1 MFLSQIINFK
11 YSKMLNLNKN
21 VFILISL
28 LFFNPLLQSD
38 EGLNN
43 DLYENVLSEVE
54 EILEENHFKK
64 NVKIKIKSIQEKYL
78 NSIDSQKMIF
88 LKSDFDK
95 YIGEFIFGNEEQI
108 LFAFKTFEFFKQ
120 KSSNLLN
127 LQKEVIAAINIE
139 SQLDTEGFIFKDR
152 ENESR
157 FTNEEAL
164 SNYHMNEAR
173 SELISIFLKEKN
185 LEKSK
190 EKLLKRLVNREKS
203 LGRISNDD
211 IFSMYVNSYTGL
223 YDPHTNYMAPKN
235 QEDFEI
241 NMYLSL
247 EGIGAILTIRDG
259 ITEIVRLIPGGP
271 AEKSGLIN
279 VADKIVGVAPKLTD
293 EIQDVR
299 DWRIDE
305 VVNLIR
311 GPKGTKVKLEV
322 LSSSMDD
329 DDIGRFIEITRDVVK
344 LEDQAAKKKEL
355 EINRSG
361 KLFNIGIIEL
371 PTFYMD
377 FEAYKKNRY
386 NYKSSSKDVR
396 TLLRE
401 LDKNSSDGIILDLR
415 GNGGGSLFEAYSLA
429 KLFIGRGNV
438 VQVME
443 SNGSIQPLGH
453 TMGRQNYIGP
463 IAILVDKLSA
473 SASEILA
480 GVIQDYQRGLVIGS
494 QTFGKGTVQRMENLS
509 YGQIKFTEQKFYR
522 VSGESTQHKGVI
534 PDIELPF
541 VYSNQEIGEMSYE
554 NALPYNDISPVY
566 YETFDDLSNLDSIK
580 KYSDNRIKDSF
591 MSLYLTET
599 KKLSD
604 LEKNRNLLPV
614 NLTMRKEI
622 RKTSEYKR
630 LLIENKLRKSL
641 GLNPFENYEAF
652 SNSDL
657 DEISDKKDEII
668 LEEAA
673 QILIDQI
680 LIKESSRVSYRR

>member
-1 MFLSQIINFK
+1 MLSIK
-11 YSKMLNLNKN
+11 RK
-21 VFILISL
+21 ILISIFL
-28 LFFNPLLQSD
+28 LFFNTYINSENL
-38 EGLNN
+38 
-43 DLYENVLSEVE
+43 DLIKYENVLI
-54 EILEENHFKK
+54 EIKDILKENHFKK
-64 NVKIKIKSIQEKYL
+64 NVSVSLEEIQKKYL
-78 NSIDSQKMIF
+78 DSIDSQKMIF
-88 LKSDFDK
+88 TNDDFKNFVYDNDSS
-95 YIGEFIFGNEEQI
+95 YTSQI
-108 LFAFKTFEFFKQ
+108 EFAFNIFNVFKD
-120 KSSNLLN
+120 KSIDFLEIQRRAISN
-127 LQKEVIAAINIE
+127 INSEI
-139 SQLDTEGFIFKDR
+139 QLDTNSFIYKDR
-152 ENESR
+152 EDLSR
-157 FTNEEAL
+157 FENQDEL
-164 SNYHMNEAR
+164 SLYHINEAR
-173 SELISIFLKEKN
+173 SELISILLKEKK

-190 EKLLKRLVNREKS
+190 EKLFKRIANREKS
-203 LGRISNDD
+203 LNRISNDD
-211 IFSMYVNSYTGL
+211 VFSMYVNSFTSF
-223 YDPHTNYMAPKN
+223 YDPHTNYMTPKN

-247 EGIGAILTIRDG
+247 EGIGAILTIKDG

-271 AEKSGLIN
+271 AEKSGLIK
-279 VADKIVGVAPKLTD
+279 VSDKIVGVASKVGN

-322 LSSSMDD
+322 LSPSMSDYD
-329 DDIGRFIEITRDVVK
+329 VGKFIEITRDVVK
-344 LEDQAAKKKEL
+344 LEDQAAKKREI

-361 KLFNIGIIEL
+361 KLFNIGVIEL

-377 FEAYKKNRY
+377 FEAYRKNRF

-396 TLLRE
+396 RLLRE
-401 LDKNSSDGIILDLR
+401 LDKSNSDGIILDLR

-453 TMGRQNYIGP
+453 TMGRQNYVGP

-480 GVIQDYQRGLVIGS
+480 GAIQDYQRGLVIGS
-494 QTFGKGTVQRMENLS
+494 QTFGKGTVQRMEELS

-541 VYSNQEIGEMSYE
+541 VFSNKEIGEMSYE

-566 YETFDDLSNLDSIK
+566 YETFENFSNLEPIQNYSKNRVEDS
-580 KYSDNRIKDSF
+580 SMN
-591 MSLYLTET
+591 LYVNEN
-599 KKLSD
+599 KKL
-604 LEKNRNLLPV
+604 NRLNSETNLLPV
-614 NLTMRKEI
+614 NLTKRKEI
-622 RKTSEYKR
+622 RKSNEDRR
-630 LLIENKLRKSL
+630 LLIENKLRESL
-641 GLNPFENYEAF
+641 GLETFNSFEDF
-652 SNSDL
+652 SNSDT
-657 DEISDKKDEII
+657 DEISNKKDEII
-668 LEEAA
+668 LKEAA

-680 LIKESSRVSYRR
+680 LIKESSRVSFIK

>member
-1 MFLSQIINFK
+1 MNFNIK
-11 YSKMLNLNKN
+11 HF
-21 VFILISL
+21 VFISVL
-28 LFFNPLLQSD
+28 LFGSTLFSSD
-38 EGLNN
+38 KVSNEK
-43 DLYENVLSEVE
+43 YINVLSEVE
-54 EILEENHFKK
+54 NILEENHFKK
-64 NVKIKIKSIQEKYL
+64 NVTISSYEIKEKFL
-78 NSIDSQKMIF
+78 NSIDSQKMVF
-88 LKSDFDK
+88 TLSNF
-95 YIGEFIFGNEEQI
+95 NELSKQTNFNKEHQVE
-108 LFAFKTFEFFKQ
+108 FAFEVFKKFKEKSFNYFEI
-120 KSSNLLN
+120 
-127 LQKEVIAAINIE
+127 QKEAILNITSE
-139 SQLDTEGFIFKDR
+139 NQLETQHFIFKDR
-152 ENESR
+152 EDENR
-157 FTNEEAL
+157 FDSEDQLIEYQIKEAK
-164 SNYHMNEAR
+164 
-173 SELISIFLKEKN
+173 SELISILLKEKD
-185 LEKSK
+185 LSKSK

-203 LGRISNDD
+203 LNRISNDD
-211 IFSMYVNSYTGL
+211 IFSMFVNSFTSF
-223 YDPHTNYMAPKN
+223 YDPHTNYLTPKS

-247 EGIGAILTIRDG
+247 EGIGAILTIDDG

-271 AEKSGLIN
+271 AEKSGLIK
-279 VADKIVGVAPKLTD
+279 VSDKIVGVASKLSE

-311 GPKGTKVKLEV
+311 GPKGTKVRLEV
-322 LSSSMDD
+322 LSASMEDD
-329 DDIGRFIEITRDVVK
+329 EIGKLIEITRDVVK
-344 LEDQAAKKKEL
+344 LEDQAAKKR
-355 EINRSG
+355 EIEIKRSG

-377 FEAYKKNRY
+377 FDAYKKNRY

-401 LDKNSSDGIILDLR
+401 LDKNNSDGIILDLR

-480 GVIQDYQRGLVIGS
+480 GAIQDYQRGLVIGA

-522 VSGESTQHKGVI
+522 VSGQSTQHKGVI
-534 PDIELPF
+534 PDIELPY

-566 YETFDDLSNLDSIK
+566 YETFENLSNLESIK
-580 KYSDNRIKDSF
+580 RYSNNRIKDSF
-591 MSLYLTET
+591 MNSYVKET
-599 KKLSD
+599 KQLIEDENNK
-604 LEKNRNLLPV
+604 NLLPV
-614 NLTMRKEI
+614 NLTTRKDL
-622 RKTSEYKR
+622 KTKNEMKR
-630 LLIENKLRKSL
+630 LAIENELRESL
-641 GLNPFENYEAF
+641 DLDIFESYEEFA
-652 SNSDL
+652 NSDGE
-657 DEISDKKDEII
+657 EISDKKDEII
-668 LEEAA
+668 LQEAA
-673 QILIDQI
+673 EILIDQI
-680 LIKESSRVSYRR
+680 LMEQSSRISYRR

>member
-1 MFLSQIINFK
+1 MQ
-11 YSKMLNLNKN
+11 NLNKKN
-21 VFILISL
+21 FILIAL
-28 LFFNPLLQSD
+28 LIFNAFLFS
-38 EGLNN
+38 EEKLNI
-43 DLYENVLSEVE
+43 DKYKNVLSEVE
-54 EILEENHFKK
+54 SILEENHFKK
-64 NVKIKIKSIQEKYL
+64 NVNIDTKAIKEKYI
-78 NSIDSQKMIF
+78 NSIDSQKMVF
-88 LKSDFDK
+88 DAEDFDNFSK
-95 YIGEFIFGNEEQI
+95 IEDLNKFSQI
-108 LFAFKTFEFFKQ
+108 TFAFEVFEVFKK
-120 KSSNLLN
+120 KSIKFLELQRQSITEINL
-127 LQKEVIAAINIE
+127 E
-139 SQLDTEGFIFKDR
+139 SQLDTNDFIFKDR
-152 ENESR
+152 EDEKR
-157 FTNEEAL
+157 FKNLEEL
-164 SNYHMNEAR
+164 SEYHLKEAK
-173 SELISIFLKEKN
+173 SELISIYLKEKD
-185 LEKSK
+185 LKKSK
-190 EKLLKRLVNREKS
+190 EKLLKRFVNREKS
-203 LGRISNDD
+203 LNRISEDD
-211 IFSMYVNSYTGL
+211 IFSMYVNSFTSF
-223 YDPHTNYMAPKN
+223 YDPHTNYMTPKN

-247 EGIGAILTIRDG
+247 EGIGAILTIKDG

-271 AEKSGLIN
+271 AEKSGLIK
-279 VADKIVGVAPKLTD
+279 VSDKIVGVASKVS
-293 EIQDVR
+293 EEVQDVR

-322 LSSSMDD
+322 LAPSMDD
-329 DDIGRFIEITRDVVK
+329 DEIGKLIEITRDVVK
-344 LEDQAAKKKEL
+344 LEDQAAKKKEI

-377 FEAYKKNRY
+377 FDAYRKNRY

-396 TLLRE
+396 ALLRE
-401 LDKNSSDGIILDLR
+401 LDNNNSDGIILDLR

-453 TMGRQNYIGP
+453 TMGRQNYVGP
-463 IAILVDKLSA
+463 VAILVDKLSA

-480 GVIQDYQRGLVIGS
+480 GVIQDYQRGLIIGA

-534 PDIELPF
+534 PDIELPL

-566 YETFDDLSNLDSIK
+566 YETFEELSDLDSLK
-580 KYSDNRIKDSF
+580 RYSDNRIKDSS
-591 MSLYLTET
+591 MSLYLNET
-599 KKLSD
+599 KKLF
-604 LEKNRNLLPV
+604 EKEKERNLLPV
-614 NLTMRKEI
+614 NLTRREKIREDNEI
-622 RKTSEYKR
+622 KR
-630 LLIENKLRKSL
+630 LSIENNLRKSL
-641 GLNPFENYEAF
+641 GLDIFESYEKF
-652 SNSDL
+652 TDSDL

-668 LEEAA
+668 LKEAA

-680 LIKESSRVSYRR
+680 IYKESSRLSFVN

>member
-1 MFLSQIINFK
+1 MQ
-11 YSKMLNLNKN
+11 NLNKKN
-21 VFILISL
+21 FILIAL
-28 LFFNPLLQSD
+28 LIFNAFLFS
-38 EGLNN
+38 EEKLNI
-43 DLYENVLSEVE
+43 DKYKNVLSEVE
-54 EILEENHFKK
+54 SILEENHFKK
-64 NVKIKIKSIQEKYL
+64 NVNIDTKAIKEKYL
-78 NSIDSQKMIF
+78 NSIDSQKMVF
-88 LKSDFDK
+88 DAEDFDNFSK
-95 YIGEFIFGNEEQI
+95 IEDLNKFSQI
-108 LFAFKTFEFFKQ
+108 KFAFEVFEVFKE
-120 KSSNLLN
+120 KSIKFLDLQRQSITEINL
-127 LQKEVIAAINIE
+127 E
-139 SQLDTEGFIFKDR
+139 SQLDTNDFIFKDR
-152 ENESR
+152 EDEKR
-157 FTNEEAL
+157 FKNLEEL
-164 SNYHMNEAR
+164 SEYHLKEAK
-173 SELISIFLKEKN
+173 SELISIYLKEKD
-185 LEKSK
+185 LKKSK
-190 EKLLKRLVNREKS
+190 EKLLKRFVNREKS
-203 LGRISNDD
+203 LNRISEDD
-211 IFSMYVNSYTGL
+211 IFSMYVNSFTSF
-223 YDPHTNYMAPKN
+223 YDPHTNYMTPKN

-247 EGIGAILTIRDG
+247 EGIGAILTIKDG

-271 AEKSGLIN
+271 AEKSGLIK
-279 VADKIVGVAPKLTD
+279 VSDKIVGVASKVSE

-322 LSSSMDD
+322 LAPSMDD
-329 DDIGRFIEITRDVVK
+329 DEIGKLIEITRDVVK
-344 LEDQAAKKKEL
+344 LEDQAAKKKEI

-377 FEAYKKNRY
+377 FDAYRKNRY

-396 TLLRE
+396 ALLRE
-401 LDKNSSDGIILDLR
+401 LDNNNSDGIILDLR

-453 TMGRQNYIGP
+453 TMGRQNYVGP
-463 IAILVDKLSA
+463 VAILVDKLSA

-480 GVIQDYQRGLVIGS
+480 GVIQDYQRGLIIGA

-534 PDIELPF
+534 PDIELPL

-566 YETFDDLSNLDSIK
+566 YETFEELSDLDSLK
-580 KYSDNRIKDSF
+580 RYSDNRIKDSS
-591 MSLYLTET
+591 MSLYLNET
-599 KKLSD
+599 KKLF
-604 LEKNRNLLPV
+604 EKEKERNLLPV
-614 NLTMRKEI
+614 NLTRREKIREDNEI
-622 RKTSEYKR
+622 KR
-630 LLIENKLRKSL
+630 LSIENNLRKSL
-641 GLNPFENYEAF
+641 GLDIFESYEKF
-652 SNSDL
+652 TDSDL

-668 LEEAA
+668 LKEAA

-680 LIKESSRVSYRR
+680 IYKESSRLSFVN

>member
-1 MFLSQIINFK
+1 MQ
-11 YSKMLNLNKN
+11 NLNKKN
-21 VFILISL
+21 FILIAL
-28 LFFNPLLQSD
+28 LIFNAFLFS
-38 EGLNN
+38 EEKLNI
-43 DLYENVLSEVE
+43 DKYKNVLSEVE
-54 EILEENHFKK
+54 SILEENHFKK
-64 NVKIKIKSIQEKYL
+64 NVSIDTKAIKEKYL
-78 NSIDSQKMIF
+78 NSIDSQKMVF
-88 LKSDFDK
+88 DAEDFDNFSK
-95 YIGEFIFGNEEQI
+95 IEDLNKFSQI
-108 LFAFKTFEFFKQ
+108 KFAFEVFEVFKE
-120 KSSNLLN
+120 KSIKFLDLQRQSITEINL
-127 LQKEVIAAINIE
+127 E
-139 SQLDTEGFIFKDR
+139 SQLDTNDFIFKDR
-152 ENESR
+152 EDEKR
-157 FTNEEAL
+157 FKNLEEL
-164 SNYHMNEAR
+164 SEYHLKEAK
-173 SELISIFLKEKN
+173 SELISIYLKEKD
-185 LEKSK
+185 LKKSK
-190 EKLLKRLVNREKS
+190 EKLLKRFVNREKS
-203 LGRISNDD
+203 LNRISEDD
-211 IFSMYVNSYTGL
+211 IFSMYVNSFTSF
-223 YDPHTNYMAPKN
+223 YDPHTNYMTPKN

-247 EGIGAILTIRDG
+247 EGIGAILTIKDG

-271 AEKSGLIN
+271 AEKSGLIK
-279 VADKIVGVAPKLTD
+279 VSDKIVGVASKVS
-293 EIQDVR
+293 EEVQDVR

-322 LSSSMDD
+322 LAPSMDD
-329 DDIGRFIEITRDVVK
+329 DEIGKLIEITRDVVK
-344 LEDQAAKKKEL
+344 LEDQAAKKKEI

-377 FEAYKKNRY
+377 FDAYRKNRY

-396 TLLRE
+396 ALLRE
-401 LDKNSSDGIILDLR
+401 LDNNNSDGIILDLR

-453 TMGRQNYIGP
+453 TMGRQNYVGP
-463 IAILVDKLSA
+463 VAILVDKLSA

-480 GVIQDYQRGLVIGS
+480 GVIQDYQRGLIIGA

-534 PDIELPF
+534 PDIELPL

-566 YETFDDLSNLDSIK
+566 YETLEELSDLDSLK
-580 KYSDNRIKDSF
+580 RYSDNRIKDSS
-591 MSLYLTET
+591 MSLYLNET
-599 KKLSD
+599 KKLF
-604 LEKNRNLLPV
+604 EKEKERNLLPV
-614 NLTMRKEI
+614 NLTRREKIREDNEI
-622 RKTSEYKR
+622 KR
-630 LLIENKLRKSL
+630 LSIENNLRKSL
-641 GLNPFENYEAF
+641 GLDIFESYEKF
-652 SNSDL
+652 TDSDL

-668 LEEAA
+668 LKEAA

-680 LIKESSRVSYRR
+680 IYKESSRLSFVN

>member
-1 MFLSQIINFK
+1 MQ
-11 YSKMLNLNKN
+11 NLNKKN
-21 VFILISL
+21 FLLISL
-28 LFFNPLLQSD
+28 LIFNAFLFS
-38 EGLNN
+38 EEKLNI
-43 DLYENVLSEVE
+43 DKYKNVLSEVE
-54 EILEENHFKK
+54 SILQENHFKK
-64 NVKIKIKSIQEKYL
+64 NVNIGTKEIKEKYL
-78 NSIDSQKMIF
+78 NSIDSQKIVF
-88 LKSDFDK
+88 DKEDFDNFSK
-95 YIGEFIFGNEEQI
+95 AEDLNKLNQI
-108 LFAFKTFEFFKQ
+108 KFAFEVFEIFKK
-120 KSSNLLN
+120 KSIKFLE
-127 LQKEVIAAINIE
+127 LQRQVITEIDLE
-139 SQLDTEGFIFKDR
+139 SQLDTNDFIFKDR
-152 ENESR
+152 EDEKR
-157 FTNEEAL
+157 FKNLEEL
-164 SNYHMNEAR
+164 SEYHLKEAK
-173 SELISIFLKEKN
+173 SELISIYLKEKD
-185 LEKSK
+185 LKKSK
-190 EKLLKRLVNREKS
+190 EKLLKRFVNREKS
-203 LGRISNDD
+203 LNRISEDD
-211 IFSMYVNSYTGL
+211 IFSMYVNSFTSF
-223 YDPHTNYMAPKN
+223 YDPHTNYMTPKN

-247 EGIGAILTIRDG
+247 EGIGAILTIKDG

-271 AEKSGLIN
+271 AEKSGLIK
-279 VADKIVGVAPKLTD
+279 VSDKIVGVASKVSE

-322 LSSSMDD
+322 LAPSMDD
-329 DDIGRFIEITRDVVK
+329 DEIGKLIEITRDVVK
-344 LEDQAAKKKEL
+344 LEDQAAKKKEI

-361 KLFNIGIIEL
+361 KLFNIGVIEL

-377 FEAYKKNRY
+377 FDAYKKNRY

-401 LDKNSSDGIILDLR
+401 LDNNNSDGIILDLR

-453 TMGRQNYIGP
+453 TMGRQNYVGP
-463 IAILVDKLSA
+463 VAILVDKLSA

-480 GVIQDYQRGLVIGS
+480 GVIQDYQRGLIIGA

-534 PDIELPF
+534 PDIELPL

-566 YETFDDLSNLDSIK
+566 YETFEELSDLDSLK
-580 KYSDNRIKDSF
+580 RYSDKRIKDSS
-591 MSLYLTET
+591 MNLYLNET
-599 KKLSD
+599 KKL
-604 LEKNRNLLPV
+604 LEIEKERNLLPV
-614 NLTMRKEI
+614 NLTMREKIREDNEI
-622 RKTSEYKR
+622 KR
-630 LLIENKLRKSL
+630 LSIENNLRKSL
-641 GLNPFENYEAF
+641 GLDIFENYENF
-652 SNSDL
+652 TDSDL

-668 LEEAA
+668 LKEAA

-680 LIKESSRVSYRR
+680 IYKESSRLSFVN

>member
-1 MFLSQIINFK
+1 MQ
-11 YSKMLNLNKN
+11 NLNKKN
-21 VFILISL
+21 FILIAL
-28 LFFNPLLQSD
+28 LIFNAFLFS
-38 EGLNN
+38 EEKLNI
-43 DLYENVLSEVE
+43 DKYKNVLSEVE
-54 EILEENHFKK
+54 SILEENHFKK
-64 NVKIKIKSIQEKYL
+64 NVSIDTKAIKEKYL
-78 NSIDSQKMIF
+78 NSIDSQKMVF
-88 LKSDFDK
+88 DAEDFDNFSK
-95 YIGEFIFGNEEQI
+95 IEDLNKFSQI
-108 LFAFKTFEFFKQ
+108 KFAFEVFEVFKE
-120 KSSNLLN
+120 KSIKFLDLQRQSITEINL
-127 LQKEVIAAINIE
+127 E
-139 SQLDTEGFIFKDR
+139 SQLDTNDFIFKDR
-152 ENESR
+152 EDEKR
-157 FTNEEAL
+157 FKNLEEL
-164 SNYHMNEAR
+164 SEYHLKEAK
-173 SELISIFLKEKN
+173 SELISIYLKEKD
-185 LEKSK
+185 LKKSK
-190 EKLLKRLVNREKS
+190 EKLLKRFVNREKS
-203 LGRISNDD
+203 LNRISEDD
-211 IFSMYVNSYTGL
+211 IFSMYVNSFTSF
-223 YDPHTNYMAPKN
+223 YDPHTNYMTPKN

-247 EGIGAILTIRDG
+247 EGIGAILTIKDG

-271 AEKSGLIN
+271 AEKSGLIK
-279 VADKIVGVAPKLTD
+279 VSDKIVGVASKVS
-293 EIQDVR
+293 EEVQDVR

-322 LSSSMDD
+322 LAPSMDD
-329 DDIGRFIEITRDVVK
+329 DEIGKLIEITRDVVK
-344 LEDQAAKKKEL
+344 LEDQAAKKKEI

-377 FEAYKKNRY
+377 FDAYRKNRY

-396 TLLRE
+396 ALLRE
-401 LDKNSSDGIILDLR
+401 LDNNNSDGIILDLR

-453 TMGRQNYIGP
+453 TMGRQNYVGP
-463 IAILVDKLSA
+463 VAILVDKLSA

-480 GVIQDYQRGLVIGS
+480 GAIQDYQRGLIIGA

-534 PDIELPF
+534 PDIELPL

-566 YETFDDLSNLDSIK
+566 YETFEELSDLDSLK
-580 KYSDNRIKDSF
+580 RYSDNRIKDSS
-591 MSLYLTET
+591 MSLYLNET
-599 KKLSD
+599 KKLF
-604 LEKNRNLLPV
+604 EKEKERNLLPV
-614 NLTMRKEI
+614 NLTRREKIREDNEI
-622 RKTSEYKR
+622 KR
-630 LLIENKLRKSL
+630 LSIENNLRKSL
-641 GLNPFENYEAF
+641 GLDIFESYEKF
-652 SNSDL
+652 TDSDL

-668 LEEAA
+668 LKEAA

-680 LIKESSRVSYRR
+680 IYKESSRLSFVN

>member
-1 MFLSQIINFK
+1 VQ
-11 YSKMLNLNKN
+11 NLNKKN
-21 VFILISL
+21 FILIAL
-28 LFFNPLLQSD
+28 LIFNAFLFS
-38 EGLNN
+38 EEKLNI
-43 DLYENVLSEVE
+43 DKYKNVLSEVE
-54 EILEENHFKK
+54 SILEENHFKK
-64 NVKIKIKSIQEKYL
+64 NVNIDTKAIKEKYI
-78 NSIDSQKMIF
+78 NSIDSQKMVF
-88 LKSDFDK
+88 DAEDFDNFSK
-95 YIGEFIFGNEEQI
+95 IEDLNKFSQI
-108 LFAFKTFEFFKQ
+108 KFAFEVFEVFKE
-120 KSSNLLN
+120 KSIKFLDLQRQSITEINL
-127 LQKEVIAAINIE
+127 E
-139 SQLDTEGFIFKDR
+139 SQLDTNDFIFKDR
-152 ENESR
+152 EDEKR
-157 FTNEEAL
+157 FKNLEEL
-164 SNYHMNEAR
+164 SEYHLKEAK
-173 SELISIFLKEKN
+173 SELISIYLKEKD
-185 LEKSK
+185 LKKSK
-190 EKLLKRLVNREKS
+190 EKLLKRFVNREKS
-203 LGRISNDD
+203 LNRISEDD
-211 IFSMYVNSYTGL
+211 IFSMYVNSFTSF
-223 YDPHTNYMAPKN
+223 YDPHTNYMTPKN

-247 EGIGAILTIRDG
+247 EGIGAILTIKDG

-271 AEKSGLIN
+271 AEKSGLIK
-279 VADKIVGVAPKLTD
+279 VSDKIVGVASKVS
-293 EIQDVR
+293 EEVQDVR

-322 LSSSMDD
+322 LAPSMDD
-329 DDIGRFIEITRDVVK
+329 DEIGKLIEITRDVVK
-344 LEDQAAKKKEL
+344 LEDQAAKKKEI

-377 FEAYKKNRY
+377 FDAYRKNRY

-396 TLLRE
+396 ALLRE
-401 LDKNSSDGIILDLR
+401 LDNNNSDGIILDLR

-453 TMGRQNYIGP
+453 TMGRQNYVGP
-463 IAILVDKLSA
+463 VAILVDKLSA

-480 GVIQDYQRGLVIGS
+480 GAIQDYQRGLIIGA

-534 PDIELPF
+534 PDIELPL

-566 YETFDDLSNLDSIK
+566 YETFEELSDLDSLK
-580 KYSDNRIKDSF
+580 RYSDNRIKDSS
-591 MSLYLTET
+591 MSLYLNET
-599 KKLSD
+599 KKLF
-604 LEKNRNLLPV
+604 EKEKERNLLPV
-614 NLTMRKEI
+614 NLTRREKIREDNEI
-622 RKTSEYKR
+622 KR
-630 LLIENKLRKSL
+630 LSIENNLRKSL
-641 GLNPFENYEAF
+641 GLDIFESYEKF
-652 SNSDL
+652 TDSDL

-668 LEEAA
+668 LKEAA

-680 LIKESSRVSYRR
+680 IYKESSRLSFVN

>member
-1 MFLSQIINFK
+1 MKFNIQP
-11 YSKMLNLNKN
+11 
-21 VFILISL
+21 FILISVL
-28 LFFNPLLQSD
+28 LFGSALFSSD
-38 EGLNN
+38 KTSNEK
-43 DLYENVLSEVE
+43 YINVLSEVE
-54 EILEENHFKK
+54 SILEENHFKK
-64 NVKIKIKSIQEKYL
+64 NVSISSNQIKEKFL
-78 NSIDSQKMIF
+78 NSIDSQKMVF
-88 LKSDFDK
+88 TLSNF
-95 YIGEFIFGNEEQI
+95 NELSNQTNFSKEHQVE
-108 LFAFKTFEFFKQ
+108 FAFEVFKKFKEKSISYFEI
-120 KSSNLLN
+120 
-127 LQKEVIAAINIE
+127 QKEAILNITSE
-139 SQLDTEGFIFKDR
+139 NQLETQYFIFKDR
-152 ENESR
+152 EDENR
-157 FTNEEAL
+157 FDSEDQLIDYQIKEAK
-164 SNYHMNEAR
+164 
-173 SELISIFLKEKN
+173 SELISILLKEKD
-185 LEKSK
+185 LSKSK

-203 LGRISNDD
+203 LNRISKDD
-211 IFSMYVNSYTGL
+211 IFSMFVNSFTSF
-223 YDPHTNYMAPKN
+223 YDPHTNYLTPKS

-247 EGIGAILTIRDG
+247 EGIGAILTIDDG

-271 AEKSGLIN
+271 AEKSGLIK
-279 VADKIVGVAPKLTD
+279 VSDKIVGVASKLSD

-311 GPKGTKVKLEV
+311 GPKGTKVRLEV
-322 LSSSMDD
+322 LSASMEDD
-329 DDIGRFIEITRDVVK
+329 EIGKLIEITRDVVK
-344 LEDQAAKKKEL
+344 LEDQAAKKR
-355 EINRSG
+355 EIEIKRSG

-377 FEAYKKNRY
+377 FDAYKKNRY

-401 LDKNSSDGIILDLR
+401 LDKNNSDGIILDLR

-480 GVIQDYQRGLVIGS
+480 GAIQDYQRGLVIGA

-522 VSGESTQHKGVI
+522 VSGQSTQHKGVI
-534 PDIELPF
+534 PDIELPY

-566 YETFDDLSNLDSIK
+566 YETFENLTNLESIK
-580 KYSDNRIKDSF
+580 RYSNNRIKDSS
-591 MSLYLTET
+591 MNSYVKET
-599 KKLSD
+599 KQLIED
-604 LEKNRNLLPV
+604 ENNKNFLPV
-614 NLTMRKEI
+614 NLSSRKDI
-622 RKTSEYKR
+622 KTKNEMKR
-630 LLIENKLRKSL
+630 LAIENELRGSL
-641 GLNPFENYEAF
+641 DLDVFESYEEFA
-652 SNSDL
+652 NSDGE
-657 DEISDKKDEII
+657 EISDKKDEII
-668 LEEAA
+668 LQEAA
-673 QILIDQI
+673 EILIDQI
-680 LIKESSRVSYRR
+680 LMEQSSRISFRK

>member
-1 MFLSQIINFK
+1 
-11 YSKMLNLNKN
+11 MLNFNKN

-95 YIGEFIFGNEEQI
+95 YTGEFIFGNEEQI

-223 YDPHTNYMAPKN
+223 YDPHTNYMTPKN

>member
-1 MFLSQIINFK
+1 MNFNIK
-11 YSKMLNLNKN
+11 HF
-21 VFILISL
+21 VFISL
-28 LFFNPLLQSD
+28 LLFGSTLFSSD
-38 EGLNN
+38 KVSNEK
-43 DLYENVLSEVE
+43 YINVLSEVE
-54 EILEENHFKK
+54 NILEENHFKK
-64 NVKIKIKSIQEKYL
+64 NVTISSNQIKEKFL
-78 NSIDSQKMIF
+78 NSIDSQKMVF
-88 LKSDFDK
+88 TLSNF
-95 YIGEFIFGNEEQI
+95 NELSKQTNFNKEHQVE
-108 LFAFKTFEFFKQ
+108 FAFEVFKKFKEKSFNYFEI
-120 KSSNLLN
+120 
-127 LQKEVIAAINIE
+127 QKEAILNITSE
-139 SQLDTEGFIFKDR
+139 NQLETQHFVFKDR
-152 ENESR
+152 EDENR
-157 FTNEEAL
+157 FDSEDQLIEYQIKEAK
-164 SNYHMNEAR
+164 
-173 SELISIFLKEKN
+173 SELISILLKEKD
-185 LEKSK
+185 LSKSK

-203 LGRISNDD
+203 LNRISNDD
-211 IFSMYVNSYTGL
+211 IFSMFVNSFTSF
-223 YDPHTNYMAPKN
+223 YDPHTNYLTPKS

-247 EGIGAILTIRDG
+247 EGIGAILTIDDG

-271 AEKSGLIN
+271 AEKSGLIK
-279 VADKIVGVAPKLTD
+279 VSDKIVGVASKLSE

-311 GPKGTKVKLEV
+311 GPKGTKVRLEV
-322 LSSSMDD
+322 LSASMEDD
-329 DDIGRFIEITRDVVK
+329 EIGKLIEITRDVVK
-344 LEDQAAKKKEL
+344 LEDQAAKKR
-355 EINRSG
+355 EIEIKRSG

-377 FEAYKKNRY
+377 FDAYKKNRY

-401 LDKNSSDGIILDLR
+401 LDKNNSDGIILDLR

-480 GVIQDYQRGLVIGS
+480 GAIQDYQRGLVIGA

-522 VSGESTQHKGVI
+522 VSGQSTQHKGVI
-534 PDIELPF
+534 PDVELPY

-566 YETFDDLSNLDSIK
+566 YETFENLSNLESIK
-580 KYSDNRIKDSF
+580 RYSNNRIKDSF
-591 MSLYLTET
+591 MNSYVKET
-599 KKLSD
+599 KQLIEDENNK
-604 LEKNRNLLPV
+604 NLLPV
-614 NLTMRKEI
+614 NLKTRKDI
-622 RKTSEYKR
+622 KTKNEMKR
-630 LLIENKLRKSL
+630 LAIENELRESL
-641 GLNPFENYEAF
+641 DLDIFESYEEFA
-652 SNSDL
+652 NSDGE
-657 DEISDKKDEII
+657 EISDKKDEII
-668 LEEAA
+668 LQEAA
-673 QILIDQI
+673 EILIDQI
-680 LIKESSRVSYRR
+680 LMEQSSRISYRR

>member
-1 MFLSQIINFK
+1 MQ
-11 YSKMLNLNKN
+11 NLNKKN
-21 VFILISL
+21 FILIALL
-28 LFFNPLLQSD
+28 LFNTFLFS
-38 EGLNN
+38 EEKLNI
-43 DLYENVLSEVE
+43 DKYKNVLSEVE
-54 EILEENHFKK
+54 NILEENHFKK
-64 NVKIKIKSIQEKYL
+64 NVNIDTKAIKEKYL
-78 NSIDSQKMIF
+78 NSIDSQKIVF
-88 LKSDFDK
+88 DAEDFDNFSK
-95 YIGEFIFGNEEQI
+95 VEDLNKLGQI
-108 LFAFKTFEFFKQ
+108 KFAFEVFEVFKR
-120 KSSNLLN
+120 KSIKFLG
-127 LQKEVIAAINIE
+127 LQKQSITEINLE
-139 SQLDTEGFIFKDR
+139 SQLDTNDFIFKDR
-152 ENESR
+152 EDEKR
-157 FTNEEAL
+157 FKNLEEL
-164 SNYHMNEAR
+164 SEYHRKEAK
-173 SELISIFLKEKN
+173 SELISIYLKEKD
-185 LEKSK
+185 LKKSK
-190 EKLLKRLVNREKS
+190 EKLLKRFVNREKS
-203 LGRISNDD
+203 LNRISEDD
-211 IFSMYVNSYTGL
+211 IFSMYVNSFTSF
-223 YDPHTNYMAPKN
+223 YDPHTNYMTPKN

-247 EGIGAILTIRDG
+247 EGIGAILTIKDG

-271 AEKSGLIN
+271 AEKSGLIK
-279 VADKIVGVAPKLTD
+279 VSDKIVGVASKVSE
-293 EIQDVR
+293 EIQDIR

-322 LSSSMDD
+322 LAPSMDD
-329 DDIGRFIEITRDVVK
+329 DEIGKLIEITRDVVK
-344 LEDQAAKKKEL
+344 LEDQAAKKKEI

-361 KLFNIGIIEL
+361 KLFNIGVIEL

-377 FEAYKKNRY
+377 FDAYRKNRY

-396 TLLRE
+396 ALLRE
-401 LDKNSSDGIILDLR
+401 LVNNNSDGIILDLR

-463 IAILVDKLSA
+463 VAILVDKMSA

-480 GVIQDYQRGLVIGS
+480 GVIQDYQRGLIIGA

-534 PDIELPF
+534 PDIELPL

-566 YETFDDLSNLDSIK
+566 YETFEELSDLDSLK
-580 KYSDNRIKDSF
+580 RYSDNRIKNSS
-591 MSLYLTET
+591 MSLYLNET
-599 KKLSD
+599 KKLF
-604 LEKNRNLLPV
+604 EKEKERNLLPV
-614 NLTMRKEI
+614 NLTIREKIREDKEI
-622 RKTSEYKR
+622 KR
-630 LLIENKLRKSL
+630 LSIENNLRKSL
-641 GLNPFENYEAF
+641 GLDVFENYENF
-652 SNSDL
+652 TDSDL

-668 LEEAA
+668 LKEAA

-680 LIKESSRVSYRR
+680 IYKESSRLSFVN

>member
-1 MFLSQIINFK
+1 MQ
-11 YSKMLNLNKN
+11 NLNKKN
-21 VFILISL
+21 FLLIAL
-28 LFFNPLLQSD
+28 LIFSTFLFS
-38 EGLNN
+38 EEKLNI
-43 DLYENVLSEVE
+43 DKYKNVLSEVE
-54 EILEENHFKK
+54 SILQENHFKK
-64 NVKIKIKSIQEKYL
+64 NVNIGTKEIKEKYL
-78 NSIDSQKMIF
+78 NSIDSQKIVF
-88 LKSDFDK
+88 DKEDFDNFSNAADLNK
-95 YIGEFIFGNEEQI
+95 LNQI
-108 LFAFKTFEFFKQ
+108 KFAFEIFEIFKK
-120 KSSNLLN
+120 KSIKFLE
-127 LQKEVIAAINIE
+127 LQRQVITEIDLE
-139 SQLDTEGFIFKDR
+139 SQLDTNDFIFKDR
-152 ENESR
+152 EDEKR
-157 FTNEEAL
+157 FKNLEEL
-164 SNYHMNEAR
+164 SEYHLKEAK
-173 SELISIFLKEKN
+173 SELISIYLKEKD
-185 LEKSK
+185 LKKSK
-190 EKLLKRLVNREKS
+190 EKLLKRFVNREKS
-203 LGRISNDD
+203 LNRISEDD
-211 IFSMYVNSYTGL
+211 IFSMYVNSFTSF
-223 YDPHTNYMAPKN
+223 YDPHTNYMTPKN

-247 EGIGAILTIRDG
+247 EGIGAILTIKDG

-271 AEKSGLIN
+271 AEKSGLIK
-279 VADKIVGVAPKLTD
+279 VSDKIVGVASKVSE

-322 LSSSMDD
+322 LAPSMDD
-329 DDIGRFIEITRDVVK
+329 DEIGKLIEITRDVVK
-344 LEDQAAKKKEL
+344 LEDQAAKKKEI

-361 KLFNIGIIEL
+361 KLFNIGVIEL

-377 FEAYKKNRY
+377 FDAYRKNRY

-396 TLLRE
+396 ALLRE
-401 LDKNSSDGIILDLR
+401 LDNNNSDGIILDLR

-453 TMGRQNYIGP
+453 TMGRQNYVGP
-463 IAILVDKLSA
+463 VAILVDKLSA

-480 GVIQDYQRGLVIGS
+480 GVIQDYQRGLIIGA

-534 PDIELPF
+534 PDIELPL

-566 YETFDDLSNLDSIK
+566 YETFEELSDLDSLK
-580 KYSDNRIKDSF
+580 RYSDKRIKDSS
-591 MSLYLTET
+591 MNLYLNET
-599 KKLSD
+599 KKL
-604 LEKNRNLLPV
+604 LEIEKERNLLPV
-614 NLTMRKEI
+614 NLTMREKIREDNEI
-622 RKTSEYKR
+622 KR
-630 LLIENKLRKSL
+630 LSIENNLRKSL
-641 GLNPFENYEAF
+641 GLDIFENYENF
-652 SNSDL
+652 TDSDL

-668 LEEAA
+668 LKEAA

-680 LIKESSRVSYRR
+680 IYKESSRLSFVN

>member
-1 MFLSQIINFK
+1 MLSIK
-11 YSKMLNLNKN
+11 RK
-21 VFILISL
+21 ILISIFL
-28 LFFNPLLQSD
+28 LFFNTYINSENL
-38 EGLNN
+38 
-43 DLYENVLSEVE
+43 DLIKYENVLI
-54 EILEENHFKK
+54 EIKDILKENHFKK
-64 NVKIKIKSIQEKYL
+64 NVSVSLEEIQKKYL
-78 NSIDSQKMIF
+78 DSIDSQKMIF
-88 LKSDFDK
+88 TNDDFKNFVYDNDSS
-95 YIGEFIFGNEEQI
+95 YTSQI
-108 LFAFKTFEFFKQ
+108 EFAFNIFNVFKD
-120 KSSNLLN
+120 KSIDFLEIQRRAISN
-127 LQKEVIAAINIE
+127 INSEI
-139 SQLDTEGFIFKDR
+139 QLDTNSFIYKDR
-152 ENESR
+152 EDLSR
-157 FTNEEAL
+157 FENQDEL
-164 SNYHMNEAR
+164 SLYHINEAR
-173 SELISIFLKEKN
+173 SELISILLKEKK

-190 EKLLKRLVNREKS
+190 EKLFKRIANREKS
-203 LGRISNDD
+203 LNRISNDD
-211 IFSMYVNSYTGL
+211 VFSMYVNSFTSF
-223 YDPHTNYMAPKN
+223 YDPHTNYMTPKN

-247 EGIGAILTIRDG
+247 EGIGAILTIKDG

-271 AEKSGLIN
+271 AEKSGLIK
-279 VADKIVGVAPKLTD
+279 VSDKIVGVASKVGN

-322 LSSSMDD
+322 LSPSMSDYD
-329 DDIGRFIEITRDVVK
+329 VGKFIEITRDVVK
-344 LEDQAAKKKEL
+344 LEDQAAKKREI

-361 KLFNIGIIEL
+361 KLFNIGVIEL

-377 FEAYKKNRY
+377 FEAYRKNRF

-396 TLLRE
+396 RLLRE
-401 LDKNSSDGIILDLR
+401 LDKSNSDGIILDLR

-453 TMGRQNYIGP
+453 TMGRQNYVGP

-480 GVIQDYQRGLVIGS
+480 GAIQDYQRGLVIGS
-494 QTFGKGTVQRMENLS
+494 QTFGKGTVQRMEELS

-541 VYSNQEIGEMSYE
+541 VFSNKEIGEMSYE

-566 YETFDDLSNLDSIK
+566 YETFENFSNLEPIQNYSKNRVEDS
-580 KYSDNRIKDSF
+580 SMN
-591 MSLYLTET
+591 LYVNEN
-599 KKLSD
+599 KKLNKLNS
-604 LEKNRNLLPV
+604 ETNLLPV
-614 NLTMRKEI
+614 NLTKRKEI
-622 RKTSEYKR
+622 RKSNEDRR
-630 LLIENKLRKSL
+630 LLIENKLRESL
-641 GLNPFENYEAF
+641 GLETFNSFEDF
-652 SNSDL
+652 SNSDT
-657 DEISDKKDEII
+657 DEISNKKDEII
-668 LEEAA
+668 LKEAA

-680 LIKESSRVSYRR
+680 LIKESSRVSFIK

>member
-1 MFLSQIINFK
+1 MNFNIK
-11 YSKMLNLNKN
+11 HF
-21 VFILISL
+21 VFISVL
-28 LFFNPLLQSD
+28 LFGSTLFSSD
-38 EGLNN
+38 KVSNEK
-43 DLYENVLSEVE
+43 YINVLSEVE
-54 EILEENHFKK
+54 NILEENHFKK
-64 NVKIKIKSIQEKYL
+64 NVTISSNQIKEKFL
-78 NSIDSQKMIF
+78 NSIDSQKMVF
-88 LKSDFDK
+88 TLSNF
-95 YIGEFIFGNEEQI
+95 NELSKQTNFNKEHQVE
-108 LFAFKTFEFFKQ
+108 FAFEVFKKFKEKSFDYFEI
-120 KSSNLLN
+120 
-127 LQKEVIAAINIE
+127 QKEAILNITSE
-139 SQLDTEGFIFKDR
+139 NQLETQHFIFKDR
-152 ENESR
+152 EDENR
-157 FTNEEAL
+157 FDSEDQLIEYQIKEAK
-164 SNYHMNEAR
+164 
-173 SELISIFLKEKN
+173 SELISILLKEKD
-185 LEKSK
+185 LSKSK

-203 LGRISNDD
+203 LNRISNDD
-211 IFSMYVNSYTGL
+211 IFSMFVNSFTSF
-223 YDPHTNYMAPKN
+223 YDPHTNYLTPKS

-247 EGIGAILTIRDG
+247 EGIGAILTIDDG

-271 AEKSGLIN
+271 AEKSGLIK
-279 VADKIVGVAPKLTD
+279 VSDKIVGVASKLSE

-311 GPKGTKVKLEV
+311 GPKGTKVRLEV
-322 LSSSMDD
+322 LSASMEDD
-329 DDIGRFIEITRDVVK
+329 EIGKLIEITRDVVK
-344 LEDQAAKKKEL
+344 LEDQAAKKR
-355 EINRSG
+355 EIEIKRSG

-377 FEAYKKNRY
+377 FDAYKKNRY

-401 LDKNSSDGIILDLR
+401 LDKNNSDGIILDLR

-480 GVIQDYQRGLVIGS
+480 GAIQDYQRGLVIGA

-522 VSGESTQHKGVI
+522 VSGQSTQHKGVI
-534 PDIELPF
+534 PDIELPY

-566 YETFDDLSNLDSIK
+566 YETFENLSNLESIK
-580 KYSDNRIKDSF
+580 RYSNNRIKDSF
-591 MSLYLTET
+591 MNSYVKET
-599 KKLSD
+599 KQLIEDENNK
-604 LEKNRNLLPV
+604 NLLPV
-614 NLTMRKEI
+614 NLTTRKDI
-622 RKTSEYKR
+622 KTKNEMKR
-630 LLIENKLRKSL
+630 LAIENELRGSL
-641 GLNPFENYEAF
+641 DLDIFESYEEFA
-652 SNSDL
+652 NSDGE
-657 DEISDKKDEII
+657 EISDKKDEII
-668 LEEAA
+668 LQEAA
-673 QILIDQI
+673 EILIDQI
-680 LIKESSRVSYRR
+680 LMEQSSRISYRR